1 MSKLGTAFGQPRRA
15 HSWDA
20 TEGVVREGPERKQDA
35 GLAEELQLL
44 GQVAEAFVALGGG
57 WAVGGRRA
65 AHGSGHV
72 GTAEPQAV
80 VAMVAVG
87 TTFGVTVG
95 TAQVQSTAA
104 SPDSKQKEKNLVAG
118 EEEAKRLLLLM
129 DRDKSGKVSRQ
140 EFMNFMAEEFERLD
154 INKDGELDVQ
164 ELTRSRLTP
173 HVGTHR

>member
-1 MSKLGTAFGQPRRA
+1 MSET
-15 HSWDA
+15 
-20 TEGVVREGPERKQDA
+20 RKII
-35 GLAEELQLL
+35 LIVL
-44 GQVAEAFVALGGG
+44 
-57 WAVGGRRA
+57 
-65 AHGSGHV
+65 
-72 GTAEPQAV
+72 AV

-87 TTFGVTVG
+87 TMFGVTVG
-95 TAQVQSTAA
+95 TAQAQSTAA